1 MSASSAFVPPAHV
14 PLALSSLAVRW
25 AHVVGMALAL
35 GGAGFVWL
43 LLRETDGDTA
53 LSSTTLAAAAA
64 YERLFWAA
72 MGLLVMTG
80 VGNLGSLA
88 PGIPG
93 GEWSATLMAKL
104 LLVVAVVFGSLVRS
118 LLVVEA
124 RRDDGSATVAA
135 DSLRRSYAA
144 TTLALGAVVVLA
156 EVLAHG

>member
-1 MSASSAFVPPAHV
+1 MVFL

-25 AHVVGMALAL
+25 AHVVGMAAAL
-35 GGAGFVWL
+35 GGAGFVWF
-43 LLRETDGDTA
+43 LLREVRNDTA
-53 LSSTTLAAAAA
+53 PSSTTLTAAAA

-93 GEWSATLMAKL
+93 GRWSATLTAKL
-104 LLVVAVVFGSLVRS
+104 LLVAVVVLGSLVRS

-124 RRDDGSATVAA
+124 RRDGTETVAA
-135 DSLRRSYAA
+135 DSLRRSYAV

>member
-1 MSASSAFVPPAHV
+1 MVPL

-25 AHVVGMALAL
+25 AHVVGMAVAL
-35 GGAGFVWL
+35 GGATFVWF

-53 LSSTTLAAAAA
+53 LSSTALTAATG

-93 GEWSATLMAKL
+93 GEWSATLTAKL
-104 LLVVAVVFGSLVRS
+104 LLVAAVVLGSLVRS

-124 RRDDGSATVAA
+124 RRERAETVAA

-144 TTLALGAVVVLA
+144 TTLALAAVVVLA